1 MKRVSDTTIS
11 SNTKNKNKKSKKKK
25 RRRRRR
31 RKQNPGAT
39 IRLRYPFWQTK
50 RTKKIQSNSFSFISL
65 YFHSNQTN
73 SKATSFLKISHL

>member
-50 RTKKIQSNSFSFISL
+50 TTKKIQSNSFSFISL

-73 SKATSFLKISHL
+73 SKAASFLKISHL